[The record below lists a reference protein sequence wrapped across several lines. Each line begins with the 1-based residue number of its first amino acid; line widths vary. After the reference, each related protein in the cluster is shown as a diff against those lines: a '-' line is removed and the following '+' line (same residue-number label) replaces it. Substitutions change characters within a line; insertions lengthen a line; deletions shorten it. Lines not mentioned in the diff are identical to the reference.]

1 MLWLATAELAAAV
14 SNAGAL
20 GIISP
25 FGGMERHGDP
35 LENLRIQIAKARS
48 LTKKPFGINIL
59 LDLEKSGMLID
70 MALQEGAKIVITAG
84 GDPHYY
90 TELLCKGGVKVLHV
104 VSNVKQAQNAQ
115 SCGVNVC
122 YCRRR

>member
-1 MLWLATAELAAAV
+1 MLWLATAELATAV

-35 LENLRIQIAKARS
+35 LENLCLQIAKITS

-84 GDPHYY
+84 GDPH
-90 TELLCKGGVKVLHV
+90 H
-104 VSNVKQAQNAQ
+104 
-115 SCGVNVC
+115 
-122 YCRRR
+122 